1 LEESGHHSILIGHPI
16 DRNRRHHSHFH
27 SPPYITSL
35 VEAKILPKLGTR
47 EGLRRGRFAMRD
59 LPVNGRH
66 LINDSAILLQIELT
80 KPEEEYRTHH
90 YF

>member
-1 LEESGHHSILIGHPI
+1 
-16 DRNRRHHSHFH
+16 
-27 SPPYITSL
+27 
-35 VEAKILPKLGTR
+35 
-47 EGLRRGRFAMRD
+47 MCD

-80 KPEEEYRTHH
+80 KPEEECRTHH